1 MVIKILFYYCFR
13 KFSNFLPPFFVFSY
27 FFVNA
32 FESNSRIPHDIKD
45 RNKKVVKQFSKTSA
59 RKERNIFQIEN
70 SKERSDHSNRRIG
83 LIKMKARRNY
93 LILIFPEWTG
103 RIIRKIITT
112 KLTIHEEEE
121 VSPRVYLSFFL
132 PFFLSIFPLPSPPCS
147 SSPPPYFQP
156 YFCNFNYHVFPA
168 IPADFPACTYVY
180 TCTRLP
186 I

>member
-13 KFSNFLPPFFVFSY
+13 KFSNFLPPFFDSY

-132 PFFLSIFPLPSPPCS
+132 SFFLSIFPPLLSSPFPPLFALPSP
-147 SSPPPYFQP
+147 
-156 YFCNFNYHVFPA
+156 VFPTV
-168 IPADFPACTYVY
+168 F
-180 TCTRLP
+180 L
-186 I
+186 